1 MNAGTTLNVFP
12 NEAIMEGSIR
22 YFKSEVID
30 IFAARIES
38 IAQNIAEAMMCK
50 CEVKVE
56 RLYPP
61 TVNHPSEVAHIKRL
75 TEKWFGPN
83 RTILEQMAWSQS
95 FHFHFWPK

>member
-38 IAQNIAEAMMCK
+38 IA
-50 CEVKVE
+50 
-56 RLYPP
+56 
-61 TVNHPSEVAHIKRL
+61 
-75 TEKWFGPN
+75 
-83 RTILEQMAWSQS
+83 
-95 FHFHFWPK
+95 